1 MARPTRPPELTA
13 PLTAKGLVV
22 GMVVFFFS
30 LLSLLSF
37 AFFFF
42 LNCKGERDKALTPFY
57 DVFLCGMKR
66 HGQGRWSCLLL
77 FFSFLF
83 FFVFFV
89 SFLFIFAFTFIDT
102 RNPTSFLA
110 CSNRLRKRKFVASN
124 TILSTNLGHGLCST
138 CIYKN
143 EGNATLSGHNLKE
156 IYEQIRR
163 LQVPER
169 FDWVYKIGE

>member
-83 FFVFFV
+83 FFVFFL
-89 SFLFIFAFTFIDT
+89 FLFYSYLLLHLLIPEIQRLSWLAPIVFANANSWLLTQFFL
-102 RNPTSFLA
+102 PTSVTGYVVPAYIKMKAMPLCLA
-110 CSNRLRKRKFVASN
+110 ITLKRYTNRFAACRYQRDL
-124 TILSTNLGHGLCST
+124 
-138 CIYKN
+138 
-143 EGNATLSGHNLKE
+143 
-156 IYEQIRR
+156 
-163 LQVPER
+163 
-169 FDWVYKIGE
+169 IGYTR